1 VFYFDSFSTLLLN
14 IKICKHTSHCC
25 QGVSDSSVIEQSATG
40 RERLIKASKRILKGD
55 ICKQDHCLMNDA
67 RAVIEVLE
75 NVSMKRSLKESQS
88 HSSSASMNFNHSSV
102 SFSAASALA
111 QLHSGEG
118 GGDQHDVEQQEEEEI
133 DLSGAK
139 VEYGPDEMLTFMSE
153 ALANNPKIMLKLQYR
168 RFQLAQVLENIEEAT
183 RARDNPNLQYVR
195 VSFYQYLLD
204 FMATSSS
211 SSPPLSLSLA
221 LFFS

>member
-88 HSSSASMNFNHSSV
+88 HSSSSASMNFNHSSV
-102 SFSAASALA
+102 SFSAAASALP
-111 QLHSGEG
+111 QLQSGGGG

-133 DLSGAK
+133 DLSGAR

-195 VSFYQYLLD
+195 VSL
-204 FMATSSS
+204 
-211 SSPPLSLSLA
+211 
-221 LFFS
+221 